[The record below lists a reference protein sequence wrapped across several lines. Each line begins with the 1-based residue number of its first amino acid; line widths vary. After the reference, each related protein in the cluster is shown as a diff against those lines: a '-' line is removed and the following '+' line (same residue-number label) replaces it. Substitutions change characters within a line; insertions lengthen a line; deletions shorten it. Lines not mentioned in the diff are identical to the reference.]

1 MDKLLKV
8 LSLSNLVISPL
19 RYVPVV
25 LHFSKLGVLDGAI
38 WFWADDFAS
47 LELKKESLS
56 LIVKD
61 LLIDI
66 VDLVSLYK
74 FDNIEIVVHQSFSFL
89 K

>member
-1 MDKLLKV
+1 M
-8 LSLSNLVISPL
+8 
-19 RYVPVV
+19 
-25 LHFSKLGVLDGAI
+25 
-38 WFWADDFAS
+38 
-47 LELKKESLS
+47 KKESLS

-89 K
+89 KQFVLFFSLDILERVAFTAALAAKTTSAETLNYSVNHVFEIVGP